1 MKRRLAEDELFR
13 DMVLCVEVAHQKS
26 FSRAAAALGATTS
39 LLSRR
44 VAQLEKRLGVQ
55 LVRRSTRHFELT
67 DLGVQYVE
75 SCQDLVRQARG
86 VHESVRELGSALRGH
101 LRISLPADCAMP
113 ALASGLAWFV
123 QRYPEITIGCEV
135 SSQPPNL
142 IAGQFDVAIRLGSL
156 QDSSLV
162 VHPLMRLSGHAYAAP
177 AYLAR
182 RESPQHPRDLSRHDC
197 IFVPC
202 SRGRSVW
209 SFHNGIEAVDVE
221 VSGRLALNDLDLSSS
236 LVAAGAGVAVLPD
249 VIAASALRLGKL
261 RKLIEPWSAS
271 PFLLTALT
279 SSSVIPAKVRVFIDC
294 LRAQLTQAISRED
307 RAG

>member
-1 MKRRLAEDELFR
+1 
-13 DMVLCVEVAHQKS
+13 MVLCVEVARQKS
-26 FSRAAAALGATTS
+26 FSRAAAALGVTTS

-55 LVRRSTRHFELT
+55 LVRRSTRQFELT
-67 DLGVQYVE
+67 ELGVHYIE

-86 VHESVRELGSALRGH
+86 VHESVRGLGSALRGH

-123 QRYPEITIGCEV
+123 QRYPEITLDCEV

-142 IAGQFDVAIRLGSL
+142 IAGQFDLAIRLGSL

-162 VHPLMRLSGHAYAAP
+162 AHPLMRLSSHAYAAP

-182 RESPQHPRDLSRHDC
+182 REGPLHPRDLSRHDC
-197 IFVPC
+197 IFVPG
-202 SRGRSVW
+202 SRGRRVW
-209 SFHNGIEAVDVE
+209 SFHNGTEAVDVE

-236 LVAAGAGVAVLPD
+236 LVSAGAGVAVLPD
-249 VIAASALRLGKL
+249 VIAAGQSRLGKL
-261 RKLIEPWSAS
+261 RKLMESWSAA

-294 LRAQLTQAISRED
+294 IRTQLAQATSREELL
-307 RAG
+307 